1 MRKRSLIVIGL
12 VLVVAFLLQ
21 SCSSSPEKGLLKKYF
36 NAVRYNDN
44 ATMSSMALEPQTM
57 DISGFDIVSISPEKI
72 EPAVLAQLGA
82 KEAELK
88 KKLEEHVGPTIDAK
102 DVLDVAKEELDTART
117 KAAKAAAQK
126 KVDEMQAKYD
136 QEFGLHKDLQ
146 KGYNDAK
153 AAAARE
159 EEITA
164 FSLGAKNLAN
174 IRDLTGN
181 VHSKEVEIKV
191 NLKEGGTKSY
201 RLFMRSYN
209 LKDEAT
215 GMKQNGRWVIVKFEP
230 LG

>member
-1 MRKRSLIVIGL
+1 MKRKSLIIIGL
-12 VLVVAFLLQ
+12 VLVAFSLQ
-21 SCSSSPEKGLLKKYF
+21 SCSSNPEEGLLKKYF

-44 ATMSSMALEPQTM
+44 STMSSIAIEPLTM
-57 DISGFDIVSISPEKI
+57 EISGFDIVSVSPTRI
-72 EPAVLAQLGA
+72 EPAVLAALSA

-102 DVLDVAKEELDTART
+102 DAVDVAKEELDTART
-117 KAAKAAAQK
+117 KAAKQAAQA
-126 KVDEMQAKYD
+126 KVDAAQAKYD

-153 AAAARE
+153 TAAARE

-174 IRDLTGN
+174 IRDLTGD
-181 VHSKEVEIKV
+181 VHAKEVELKV
-191 NLKEGGTKSY
+191 HQNSGGDKSY
-201 RLFMRSYN
+201 RLIMRSYS
-209 LKDEAT
+209 LKEEAT
-215 GMKQNGRWVIVKFEP
+215 GLKHNGRWIIVKFEP

>member
-1 MRKRSLIVIGL
+1 MRKKSLIVIGL
-12 VLVVAFLLQ
+12 VLVVAFSLQ
-21 SCSSSPEKGLLKKYF
+21 SCSSSPERGLLKKYF

-44 ATMSSMALEPQTM
+44 ATMSSMALEPLTM
-57 DISGFDIVSISPEKI
+57 DITGFDIVSVSPEKV
-72 EPAVLAQLGA
+72 EPANLPELNA

-88 KKLEEHVGPTIDAK
+88 KKLEDHVGPTIDAK
-102 DVLDVAKEELDTART
+102 DTLDVAKEELDTART

-126 KVDEMQAKYD
+126 KVDELQAKYD

-181 VHSKEVEIKV
+181 VHSKEIELKV
-191 NLKEGGTKSY
+191 HLKAGGDKSY
-201 RLFMRSYN
+201 KLFMRSYA

>member
-1 MRKRSLIVIGL
+1 MRKKSLIVIGL
-12 VLVVAFLLQ
+12 VLVAFSLQ
-21 SCSSSPEKGLLKKYF
+21 SCSSDPERGLLKKYF

-44 ATMSSMALEPQTM
+44 STMSSMALEPLTM
-57 DISGFDIVSISPEKI
+57 DISGFDIVSVSPEKI
-72 EPAVLAQLGA
+72 EPAVLAALGA

-88 KKLEEHVGPTIDAK
+88 KKLEDHVGTTIDAK
-102 DVLDVAKEELDTART
+102 DALDVAKEKLDDART
-117 KAAKAAAQK
+117 KAAKAAAQRE
-126 KVDEMQAKYD
+126 VDEMQAKYD

-164 FSLGAKNLAN
+164 FSLGAKNLTN

-181 VHSKEVEIKV
+181 VHSKEVDIKV
-191 NLKEGGTKSY
+191 HPTSGGDKSY
-201 RLFMRSYN
+201 KLIMRSYS
-209 LKDEAT
+209 LKEEAT
-215 GMKQNGRWVIVKFEP
+215 GMKHNGRWIIVRFEP

>member
-1 MRKRSLIVIGL
+1 MKRKILIVIGL
-12 VLVVAFLLQ
+12 VLVAFSLQ
-21 SCSSSPEKGLLKKYF
+21 SCSSKPEEGLLKKYF

-44 ATMSSMALEPQTM
+44 STMSSIAIEPLTM
-57 DISGFDIVSISPEKI
+57 EISGFDIVSVTPTRI
-72 EPAVLAQLGA
+72 EPAVLAELSA
-82 KEAELK
+82 KEADLK

-102 DVLDVAKEELDTART
+102 DALDVAKEELDTART
-117 KAAKAAAQK
+117 KAAKQAAQK

-136 QEFGLHKDLQ
+136 QEFGLHKDFQ

-181 VHSKEVEIKV
+181 VHAKEVELKV
-191 NLKEGGTKSY
+191 HQNSGGDKSY
-201 RLFMRSYN
+201 RLIMRSYS
-209 LKDEAT
+209 LKEEAT
-215 GMKQNGRWVIVKFEP
+215 GLKHNGRWIIVKFEP

>member
-1 MRKRSLIVIGL
+1 
-12 VLVVAFLLQ
+12 
-21 SCSSSPEKGLLKKYF
+21 
-36 NAVRYNDN
+36 
-44 ATMSSMALEPQTM
+44 
-57 DISGFDIVSISPEKI
+57 
-72 EPAVLAQLGA
+72 
-82 KEAELK
+82 
-88 KKLEEHVGPTIDAK
+88 
-102 DVLDVAKEELDTART
+102 
-117 KAAKAAAQK
+117 
-126 KVDEMQAKYD
+126 MQVKYD

-191 NLKEGGTKSY
+191 NLKEGGSKSY
-201 RLFMRSYN
+201 RLFMRSYA

-215 GMKQNGRWVIVKFEP
+215 AMKQNGRWVIVKFEP

>member
-1 MRKRSLIVIGL
+1 MKRKSLIIIGL
-12 VLVVAFLLQ
+12 VLIAFSLQ
-21 SCSSSPEKGLLKKYF
+21 SCSSNPEEGLLKKYF

-44 ATMSSMALEPQTM
+44 STMSSMALEPLTM
-57 DISGFDIVSISPEKI
+57 EISGFDIVSVSPERI
-72 EPAVLAQLGA
+72 EPAVLAALGA

-102 DVLDVAKEELDTART
+102 DALDVAKEGLDTART
-117 KAAKAAAQK
+117 KAAKQAAQK

-136 QEFGLHKDLQ
+136 QEFALHKDLQ

-174 IRDLTGN
+174 IRDLTGD
-181 VHSKEVEIKV
+181 VHAKEVELKV
-191 NLKEGGTKSY
+191 HQKSGGDKSY
-201 RLFMRSYN
+201 KLVMRSYS
-209 LKDEAT
+209 LKEEAT
-215 GMKQNGRWVIVKFEP
+215 GLKHNGRWIIVKFEP

>member
-1 MRKRSLIVIGL
+1 MRKKTLIVIGL
-12 VLVVAFLLQ
+12 VLVAFALQ
-21 SCSSSPEKGLLKKYF
+21 SCSSKPEQGLLKKYF

-44 ATMSSMALEPQTM
+44 ATMSSMALEPLTM
-57 DISGFDIVSISPEKI
+57 EISGFEVVSVSPEKI
-72 EPAVLAQLGA
+72 EPANLAELNA

-88 KKLEEHVGPTIDAK
+88 KKLEDHVGPTIDAK
-102 DVLDVAKEELDTART
+102 DALDVAKEEFDNSRT
-117 KAAKAAAQK
+117 KAGKAAAQK

-146 KGYNDAK
+146 KAYNDAK

-174 IRDLTGN
+174 IRDLKGE
-181 VHSKEVEIKV
+181 VHSKEVDIKV
-191 NLKEGGTKSY
+191 DQKAGGEKNYKLYMRTYNLKE
-201 RLFMRSYN
+201 
-209 LKDEAT
+209 EAT
-215 GMKQNGRWVIVKFEP
+215 GLKHNGRWVIVKFEP

>member
-1 MRKRSLIVIGL
+1 MKRKSLIVIGL
-12 VLVVAFLLQ
+12 VLVAFSLQ
-21 SCSSSPEKGLLKKYF
+21 SCSSNPEEGLLKKYF

-44 ATMSSMALEPQTM
+44 STMSSIAIEPLTM
-57 DISGFDIVSISPEKI
+57 EISGFDIVSVTPTRI
-72 EPAVLAQLGA
+72 EPAVLAELNA

-102 DVLDVAKEELDTART
+102 DALDVAKEELDTART
-117 KAAKAAAQK
+117 KAAKQAAQK

-153 AAAARE
+153 TAAARE

-174 IRDLTGN
+174 IRDLAGN
-181 VHSKEVEIKV
+181 VHAKEVELKV
-191 NLKEGGTKSY
+191 HQA
-201 RLFMRSYN
+201 
-209 LKDEAT
+209 AT
-215 GMKQNGRWVIVKFEP
+215 SPTG
-230 LG
+230 

>member
-12 VLVVAFLLQ
+12 VLVVSFSLQ

-57 DISGFDIVSISPEKI
+57 DISGFDIVSVSPEKI
-72 EPAVLAQLGA
+72 EPANLTELNA

-88 KKLEEHVGPTIDAK
+88 KKLEDHVGPTIDAK
-102 DVLDVAKEELDTART
+102 DALDVAKEELDTART

>member
-1 MRKRSLIVIGL
+1 M
-12 VLVVAFLLQ
+12 LVVAFALQ

-44 ATMSSMALEPQTM
+44 ATMSSMALEPLTM
-57 DISGFDIVSISPEKI
+57 DISGFDIVSVSPERI
-72 EPAVLAQLGA
+72 EPAVLAAMGA

-102 DVLDVAKEELDTART
+102 DGLDIAKDELDTART
-117 KAAKAAAQK
+117 KGAKQAAQA
-126 KVDEMQAKYD
+126 KVDAAQAKYD

-153 AAAARE
+153 ATAARE

-191 NLKEGGTKSY
+191 HQKAGGDKSY
-201 RLFMRSYN
+201 KLFMRSYN

-215 GMKQNGRWVIVKFEP
+215 GMKQGGRWVIVKFEP

>member
-1 MRKRSLIVIGL
+1 MRKKSLIVIGL
-12 VLVVAFLLQ
+12 VLVAFSLQ
-21 SCSSSPEKGLLKKYF
+21 SCSSDPERGLLKKYF

-44 ATMSSMALEPQTM
+44 STMSSMALEPLTM
-57 DISGFDIVSISPEKI
+57 DISGFDIVSVSPEKI
-72 EPAVLAQLGA
+72 EPAVLAALGA

-88 KKLEEHVGPTIDAK
+88 KKLEDHVGPTIDAK
-102 DVLDVAKEELDTART
+102 DALDVAKEKLDDART
-117 KAAKAAAQK
+117 KAAKAAAQRE
-126 KVDEMQAKYD
+126 VDEMQAKYD

-164 FSLGAKNLAN
+164 FSLGAKNLTN

-181 VHSKEVEIKV
+181 VHSKEVDIKV
-191 NLKEGGTKSY
+191 HPTAGGDKSY
-201 RLFMRSYN
+201 KLIMRSYS
-209 LKDEAT
+209 LKEEAT
-215 GMKQNGRWVIVKFEP
+215 GMKHNGRWIIVRFEP

>member
-1 MRKRSLIVIGL
+1 MRKKSLIVIGL

-44 ATMSSMALEPQTM
+44 ATMSSMALEPLTM
-57 DISGFDIVSISPEKI
+57 DISGFSIVSVSPEKI

-82 KEAELK
+82 KETELK

-102 DVLDVAKEELDTART
+102 DALDVAKEELDMART

-164 FSLGAKNLAN
+164 FSLGAKNMAN

-191 NLKEGGTKSY
+191 NPKEGGDKSY
-201 RLFMRSYN
+201 KLFMRSYS

-215 GMKQNGRWVIVKFEP
+215 GMKQNGRWVIIKFEP